1 MSHPGSTSV
10 PPRHL
15 ICDVLCN
22 GGIDEGPADRLAT
35 EIIDVL
41 RLEAETDNSD
51 PAFPTKKQTH
61 VAIGN
66 DGSAEPIYQTFGGL
80 TKREYFAAA
89 ALIALRTWTPD
100 PCIELGDNPASCDM
114 ESVVTRR
121 ARWAFAQADAML
133 AASVPITPVD
143 LREGG
148 VADIQPASA
157 LKHSSQSSDAEGHR
171 DYSDAPRRDSGDP
184 EPSASVPNE
193 PTPGPWA
200 YEYIGDLPPGR
211 TRSDR
216 PTIAIVGDFRVVREG
231 RGYDL
236 HSSDEDDA
244 RLIAAAPETAAERD
258 RLREH
263 SAGLLSA
270 IDQFEPDIDDYDDE
284 VLFRDLVKP
293 ALERLRAALSCAE
306 GGAS

>member
-1 MSHPGSTSV
+1 M
-10 PPRHL
+10 
-15 ICDVLCN
+15 
-22 GGIDEGPADRLAT
+22 
-35 EIIDVL
+35 
-41 RLEAETDNSD
+41 TD
-51 PAFPTKKQTH
+51 
-61 VAIGN
+61 AI
-66 DGSAEPIYQTFGGL
+66 E
-80 TKREYFAAA
+80 AAA
-89 ALIALRTWTPD
+89 KRSYKY
-100 PCIELGDNPASCDM
+100 EGDRRGIHYIGWENEPEKVREEWRAS
-114 ESVVTRR
+114 VR
-121 ARWAFAQADAML
+121 
-133 AASVPITPVD
+133 VPITAYLRHFGPPVD
-143 LREGG
+143 LREAGATNIQSAFATTQGG
-148 VADIQPASA
+148 
-157 LKHSSQSSDAEGHR
+157 QSSDGVAEGSKLYASPAHPALGCQVGR
-171 DYSDAPRRDSGDP
+171 NGKLAPIAKPVAGVESRPSG
-184 EPSASVPNE
+184 ANE

-293 ALERLRAALSCAE
+293 ALERLRAALSCAK
-306 GGAS
+306 GGPA